1 MAEQMNEYFALASRP
16 AGTPALEHFTVKKEE
31 LNMPEDGQLLV
42 KTLYVSVDPYMR
54 GRMKDAKSYS
64 APYAIGEPITG
75 GSIGRVLH
83 SRADGFKE
91 GDIVAGGWGWQRY
104 GIIDSKACRR
114 IDPELAPITT
124 ALGVLGMTGLTAY
137 FGTLRIGNPQPGET
151 LVVSGAGGAVGMI
164 VGQIGKIKG
173 ARVIGISGSDEK
185 NRYLKEELRFDE
197 VINYKT
203 DQPLAEALERACPDG
218 IDVYFDNVGG
228 DITDAV
234 IPLLNRNARI
244 PLCGQISLY
253 NQEKPELG
261 PRILPMLLTRTVLLK
276 GFLVGDYAAEQE
288 EGLRELGQWVR
299 EGRLKYRENIIDGF
313 DNIPEAFIGLFS
325 GENLGKQLVRVAE
338 DEEN

>member
-1 MAEQMNEYFALASRP
+1 MAEQLNEYIALASRP
-16 AGTPALEHFTVKKEE
+16 EGTPQLDNFSFEKEE
-31 LNMPEDGQLLV
+31 LNTPEDGQLLI

-54 GRMKDAKSYS
+54 GRMKDAKSYA
-64 APYAIGEPITG
+64 APYAVGEVITG
-75 GSIGRVLH
+75 GSIGKVLQSKD
-83 SRADGFKE
+83 SRFQE

-104 GIIDSKACRR
+104 SVIGADQCRKV
-114 IDPELAPITT
+114 DPELAPIST

-173 ARVIGISGSDEK
+173 ARVVGISGSDEK
-185 NRYLKEELRFDE
+185 NRYLKEELGFDE

-203 DQPLAEALERACPDG
+203 DQPISEALQKACPDG

-228 DITDAV
+228 EITDAV
-234 IPLLNRNARI
+234 IDQLNRNARI

-261 PRILPMLLTRTVLLK
+261 PRILPALLTRTVLLK
-276 GFLVGDYAAEQE
+276 GFLVGDYAHEQA
-288 EGLRELGQWVR
+288 EGLQELGQWVR
-299 EGRLKYRENIIDGF
+299 EGKLKYRENIIDGF
-313 DNIPEAFIGLFS
+313 EKIPEAFIGLFS
-325 GENLGKQLVRVAE
+325 GENLGKQLVKVAE
-338 DEEN
+338 E

>member
-1 MAEQMNEYFALASRP
+1 MAEQQNEYIALASRP
-16 AGTPALEHFTVKKEE
+16 EGTPQLDNFTFEKEE
-31 LNMPEDGQLLV
+31 LNPPQDGQLLI

-64 APYAIGEPITG
+64 APYAVGEVITG
-75 GSIGRVLH
+75 GSIGKVLQSKDDH
-83 SRADGFKE
+83 FQE
-91 GDIVAGGWGWQRY
+91 GDIVVGAWGWQRY
-104 GIIDSKACRR
+104 GIMDAKACRKV
-114 IDPELAPITT
+114 DPELAPIST

-185 NRYLKEELRFDE
+185 NRYLKEELGFDE

-203 DQPLAEALERACPDG
+203 DQPLDQALEKACPDG

-276 GFLVGDYAAEQE
+276 GFLVGDYAHEQTE
-288 EGLRELGQWVR
+288 ALQELGQWVR
-299 EGRLKYRENIIDGF
+299 DGKLKYSENIVEGF
-313 DNIPEAFIGLFS
+313 EKIPEAFIGLFS
-325 GENLGKQLVRVAE
+325 GQNLGKQLVKVAE
-338 DEEN
+338 E